1 MQLLVLLLSLLVFL
15 LISVALC
22 WYRYSTMVQ
31 VRPAPAPQ
39 LPSRT
44 PNPPLAAA
52 DRALPTGQRAM
63 AKQKD
68 PKVTKSAHFAL
79 GSESTRA
86 RVLALERT
94 ISRLGTGAGGRKAK
108 QR

>member
-1 MQLLVLLLSLLVFL
+1 ML
-15 LISVALC
+15 
-22 WYRYSTMVQ
+22 T
-31 VRPAPAPQ
+31 
-39 LPSRT
+39 
-44 PNPPLAAA
+44 A